1 MLLQIII
8 QNCHMQ
14 AVYSFYK
21 SASTR
26 RIVLCKQCKA
36 FKTAPKFFWPTDTEG
51 WWSKVSINSHRL
63 TQIKASVN
71 WFKQYFLT
79 SKLLRTLMWDPTK
92 LDVTNYDLETFFKLV
107 VKCNL
112 LKYPWPLNKQAQTCE
127 MDLICFLNE
136 ISSKLG

>member
-14 AVYSFYK
+14 AVCSFYK
-21 SASTR
+21 SASTH

-79 SKLLRTLMWDPTK
+79 SKLLRTLIWDPTK
-92 LDVTNYDLETFFKLV
+92 LGCYKVLETFFKLV
-107 VKCNL
+107 VKCKL
-112 LKYPWPLNKQAQTCE
+112 LKYPWPLNKKAQTFE
-127 MDLICFLNE
+127 MDPICFWNE
-136 ISSKLG
+136 LSSKLG